1 LIIGGESHPVSKLS
15 ITKKLSVSVRFYSFE
30 IVNIARSKHMTN
42 KLAKNNYKKLLSTA
56 CIPVIVCL
64 PLNAAAQENDTE
76 KTKGVEI
83 IEVTA
88 QRVGES
94 IQDVPIS
101 ITAISGDVLRTR
113 QIDSF
118 DQLQFVAPGI
128 TFNSGINARQS
139 ATTIRGIGTG
149 LFNIGIE
156 ASVAIV
162 IDDVTMGREGA
173 GIFDFADVERVEILR
188 GPQGTLFGKNASAG
202 VVSIITKGPTDD
214 FQSSLNASYGSFN
227 EINLNAGLSG
237 PISDSVS
244 YRLSAYTNTRDGYI
258 NNVNP
263 NNLQDNLNERD
274 EQGIRG
280 KLKIELSDDADLLLS
295 ADHVTREQASGV
307 LTYRAVSPGGPGSG
321 LLGTGVQLAGPIS
334 AGIGI
339 IPGPTNRDIGSEGI
353 FISDTDAFGVSALY
367 SQNFG
372 EYKFESISAY
382 REWNSFDNN
391 DADLIPLPLLAVNEG
406 DLEQSQFS
414 QEFRLHS
421 PRNQRL
427 SYTIG
432 ALYFEQELN
441 QSNIQ
446 SGTAG
451 LDLLGVI
458 PPGLLL
464 GTDLT
469 SSIEETNIAIFGQ
482 SEYVVNDEL
491 VLIAG
496 LRLLNSDLKGS
507 QQRAVAAG
515 SIGPFAGQSAS
526 SGPESAE
533 DQDSAVAWR
542 LGAKYIISDKVNLF
556 ATVSRGYKAAGIVT
570 GLTIS
575 PDVNGTLPVVR
586 PEVPTQLEIGI
597 RTVSEDGGL
606 VANLT
611 TFYMNVDDFQAQTL
625 VPGEDGT
632 SIFAVANA
640 GKVKSYGAEV
650 DITAYF
656 DVGITAS
663 LAGAYTKAEF
673 DEFDGAPCYS
683 LQTAEQGCLT
693 VGNIRAQNLEGGRLS
708 NSPEWV
714 VNALG
719 RYDFEV
725 GSHFAFAQLGLQY
738 RSSILSSI
746 TNDPNTIEDN
756 VTLLDAQIGFDFWS
770 SRASLALFGRNL
782 TNNNFAEA
790 IVGMVF
796 DTGGYAQFNTLESE
810 RTWGLRLSYEY

>member
-1 LIIGGESHPVSKLS
+1 MKNKFAKKNHKRILS
-15 ITKKLSVSVRFYSFE
+15 
-30 IVNIARSKHMTN
+30 M
-42 KLAKNNYKKLLSTA
+42 A
-56 CIPVIVCL
+56 CIPVIICL
-64 PLNAAAQENDTE
+64 PLHATAQEDDVA
-76 KTKGVEI
+76 KTKSVEI

-101 ITAISGDVLRTR
+101 ITAISGEVLRTR

-118 DQLQFVAPGI
+118 DQLQFVAPGV

-156 ASVAIV
+156 SSVAVV
-162 IDDVTMGREGA
+162 IDDITMGREGA

-202 VVSIITKGPTDD
+202 VISIITKGPTDD
-214 FQSSLNASYGSFN
+214 FTSSLNVSYGSFN
-227 EINLNAGLSG
+227 EINLNAAISG
-237 PISDSVS
+237 PINDSVS

-263 NNLQDNLNERD
+263 NNRQDNLNERD

-280 KLKIELSDDADLLLS
+280 KLKVELSDDAELLIS
-295 ADHVTREQASGV
+295 ADYVTREQASGV
-307 LTYRAVSPGGPGSG
+307 LTYRAISPGGRGTG
-321 LLGTGVQLAGPIS
+321 LLGTGVQLAGPTS
-334 AGIGI
+334 VGLGIT
-339 IPGPTNRDIGSEGI
+339 PGPRNRDIGSDGL
-353 FISDTDAFGVSALY
+353 FISDTDAFGVSASY
-367 SQNFG
+367 RQSFG
-372 EYKFESISAY
+372 KYELESISAY

-391 DADLIPLPLLAVNEG
+391 DADLIPLPLLAVNNG

-421 PRNQRL
+421 PRNQKL
-427 SYTIG
+427 TYTIG
-432 ALYFEQELN
+432 GLYFEQELN

-458 PPGLLL
+458 PRGLSV

-469 SSIEETNIAIFGQ
+469 SKIEETNFGIFGQ
-482 SEYVVNDEL
+482 GEYALNDEL
-491 VLIAG
+491 ILIAG

-526 SGPESAE
+526 KGPESAE
-533 DQDSAVAWR
+533 DQDTATAWR
-542 LGAKYIISDKVNLF
+542 FGAKYKVNDDVNLF

-570 GLTIS
+570 GFTIS
-575 PDVNGTLPVVR
+575 PDADGKLPVVA
-586 PEVPTQLEIGI
+586 PEVPTQYEIGI
-597 RTVSEDGGL
+597 RTVSDDGGL

-625 VPGEDGT
+625 VPVEGGT
-632 SIFAVANA
+632 SVFAVANA
-640 GKVKSYGAEV
+640 GKVKSYGAEA

-656 DVGITAS
+656 DIGFTAS
-663 LAGAYTKAEF
+663 LAVAYTEAEF
-673 DEFDGAPCYS
+673 NEFDGAPCYA
-683 LQTAEQGCLT
+683 LQTVQEGCLRVGT
-693 VGNIRAQNLEGGRLS
+693 VSSQNLAGGRLP

-725 GSHFAFAQLGLQY
+725 NGHFAFAQLGLQY
-738 RSSILSSI
+738 RSSTLSSI
-746 TNDPNTIEDN
+746 TNDPNTLEDD
-756 VTLLDAQIGFDFWS
+756 VTLLDAQIGFDFWDS
-770 SRASLALFGRNL
+770 QASLALFGRNL
-782 TNNNFAEA
+782 TNSNFAEA

-810 RTWGLRLSYEY
+810 RTWGLRFSYEY

>member
-1 LIIGGESHPVSKLS
+1 
-15 ITKKLSVSVRFYSFE
+15 
-30 IVNIARSKHMTN
+30 MTN
-42 KLAKNNYKKLLSTA
+42 KLAKKNYKIILSTV
-56 CIPVIVCL
+56 CIPAIICL
-64 PLNAAAQENDTE
+64 PFNADAQENDIE

-101 ITAISGDVLRTR
+101 IIAISGDMLRKR

-128 TFNSGINARQS
+128 TFNAGVNARQS

-156 ASVAIV
+156 SSVAIV

-214 FQSSLNASYGSFN
+214 FESSLTASYGSFN
-227 EINLNAGLSG
+227 EVNLNAAVSG
-237 PISDSVS
+237 PVSDSVG

-263 NNLQDNLNERD
+263 NNQQDNLNERD
-274 EQGIRG
+274 EQGVRG
-280 KLKIELSDDADLLLS
+280 KLKIEFSEDARLLLS
-295 ADHVTREQASGV
+295 ADYVTREQASGV

-321 LLGTGVQLAGPIS
+321 LLGSGVQLAGPTSIGL
-334 AGIGI
+334 GIT
-339 IPGPTNRDIGSEGI
+339 PGPRNRDIGSDGF
-353 FISDTDAFGVSALY
+353 FINDTDAFGVNASY
-367 SQNFG
+367 IQNFS

-391 DADLIPLPLLAVNEG
+391 DADLIPLPLLAVNNG

-421 PRNQRL
+421 PRNQHL

-469 SSIEETNIAIFGQ
+469 SAIEETNIAIFGQ
-482 SEYVVNDEL
+482 GEYIISDEL

-496 LRLLNSDLKGS
+496 LRLLNSDLKAS
-507 QQRAVAAG
+507 QQRAIAAG
-515 SIGPFAGQSAS
+515 SIGPFAGQSVS
-526 SGPESAE
+526 SGPESAK
-533 DQDSAVAWR
+533 DQDTAIAWR
-542 LGAKYIISDKVNLF
+542 LGAKYIVSDDVNLF

-575 PDVNGTLPVVR
+575 PDANGTLPVVA
-586 PEVPTQLEIGI
+586 PEVPTQFEVGI
-597 RTVSEDGGL
+597 RTISKDGDL

-625 VPGEDGT
+625 VPGVDGT
-632 SIFAVANA
+632 NIFAVANA

-656 DVGITAS
+656 DIGLTTSFA
-663 LAGAYTKAEF
+663 AAYTKAEF
-673 DEFDGAPCYS
+673 DKFDGAPCYS
-683 LQTAEQGCLT
+683 LQTIEQGCLT
-693 VGNIRAQNLEGGRLS
+693 VGNVRAQNLKGGRLS

-719 RYDFEV
+719 RYDFEI
-725 GSHFAFAQLGLQY
+725 GSYFAFAQLGLQY
-738 RSSILSSI
+738 RSSILSTI
-746 TNDPNTIEDN
+746 TNDPNTIEDD
-756 VTLLDAQIGFDFWS
+756 VTLLDTQIGFDFWNS
-770 SRASLALFGRNL
+770 QASLALFGRNL
-782 TNNNFAEA
+782 TNTNFAES
-790 IVGMVF
+790 IGGMVF

-810 RTWGLRLSYEY
+810 RTWGLRFSYEY